1 MHYRLRYIV
10 LFFLLLLFSS
20 LSRAQSDMQ
29 EDSLGLTTI
38 IQQVIS
44 NYPSIKKAE
53 QDIEAANARIGLAK
67 SAYYPQLNASASYTR
82 LGPTSSFDL
91 TALGIGVVQMFPS
104 NNYDAALSYNQIL
117 YDFGKTSGKV
127 DLENQNKLLSQLS
140 VEQLKQQLSLSL
152 LNRYYSIL
160 YLQEAIRIKDEEL
173 KTLDEH
179 LDFVEKQEA
188 TGSATQYVVLSTQ
201 VRISATE
208 NQKVDLQTSLQI
220 LQAQLNSFLGNP
232 QNRQLTVKEELLQ
245 PVLLE
250 TNEKLINNAFQQ
262 REELKVAR
270 QRWEIASTRYRVAGA
285 ANNPEFDLFA
295 SGGYKNGYI
304 PDINK
309 LTANYVAGIS
319 FKVPIFD
326 GKRVKYNRQQ
336 AQSEINSVEQDTE
349 LARRNITDEIVE
361 NRANVDA
368 SLKKILKQELQLKQA
383 QKAREL
389 AQVSFQAG
397 TITNLDL
404 LDSETSLAESR
415 LALMKS
421 RIDYTVSLLQL
432 RIATGERIY

>member
-1 MHYRLRYIV
+1 MYYRLRYIIS
-10 LFFLLLLFSS
+10 FFLLLLFIP
-20 LSRAQSDMQ
+20 LVCAQS
-29 EDSLGLTTI
+29 DSLGLTTI

-67 SAYYPQLNASASYTR
+67 SAYYPLINASASYRR
-82 LGPTSSFDL
+82 LGPVSSMDMSKL
-91 TALGIGVVQMFPS
+91 NLGVLELFPA
-104 NNYDAALSYNQIL
+104 NNYDMALNYNQTI

-152 LNRYYSIL
+152 LNHYYSIL

-173 KTLDEH
+173 KTLGEH
-179 LDFVEKQEA
+179 LSFVEKQAA

-232 QNRQLTVKEELLQ
+232 QDRQLTVKEELLQ
-245 PVLLE
+245 PTVLE
-250 TNEKLINNAFQQ
+250 TNEKLINSAFQQ

-270 QRWEIASTRYRVAGA
+270 QRWEVASTRYRIVGS

-304 PDINK
+304 PDLNQLK
-309 LTANYVAGIS
+309 ANYVAGIS
-319 FKVPIFD
+319 LKVPIFD

-336 AQSEINSVEQDTE
+336 AQSEIKSVEQDTE
-349 LARRNITDEIVE
+349 LARRGITDEIVE

-368 SLKKILKQELQLKQA
+368 ALKKIMKQELQLKQA
-383 QKAREL
+383 QKALEL

-404 LDSETSLAESR
+404 LDSETTLAESR

-421 RIDYTVSLLQL
+421 RIDYTVSLLKL